1 MVKRWELKEKNDRAI
16 LGGKRTPG
24 SGNKWSAPGDIKS
37 GDFLVEC
44 KDTEKKSYSI
54 SKARWTKIANEALFS
69 YRLPMMSIRIQEL
82 DLVVVAR
89 EDWLRILGKK

>member
-1 MVKRWELKEKNDRAI
+1 MVKRWELKEKNDREI

-37 GDFLVEC
+37 EDFLVEC